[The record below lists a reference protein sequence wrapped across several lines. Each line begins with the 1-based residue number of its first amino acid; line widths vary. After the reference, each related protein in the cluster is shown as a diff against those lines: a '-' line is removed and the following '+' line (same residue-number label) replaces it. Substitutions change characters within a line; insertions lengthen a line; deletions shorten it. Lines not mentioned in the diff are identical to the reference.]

1 MAKDEPNGTPEY
13 EIKASNEGNGQP
25 TSKKSI
31 FSKIG
36 ISKNKAKA
44 SQNESQ
50 CECKDNTR
58 NLLCRLHGDKRWWT

>member
-1 MAKDEPNGTPEY
+1 MEVYLNPNMAKDEPNGTPEY
-13 EIKASNEGNGQP
+13 DIEASNEGNGQP
-25 TSKKSI
+25 TSK
-31 FSKIG
+31 
-36 ISKNKAKA
+36 KNKAKA